1 MPQPFNILVSSAGRR
16 VSLVRHFQTALAEL
30 GIRGQVWAADLTTLS
45 SAWHAADRGAPAP
58 RFATGRFIDEMLQLC
73 KREKIQ
79 LLVPTIDTELPL
91 YSEAKAQFAEIGTTI
106 AISSPEA
113 INICEDKRQT
123 HQWLSELGLPVP
135 RQASI
140 EAVLNDPEAW
150 SLPLITKPARGSSS
164 VNMKRIQDLKQLAN
178 IPYPEV
184 MVVESLASGDEYT
197 IDVYIDKTG
206 KPRCAVPRM
215 RLETRSGEV
224 SKGMTI
230 REPKLQQLAEQ
241 VAAALPGGFGC
252 INVQIFF
259 DREQDTAQIIEIN
272 PRFGGGYPLSH
283 QAGAVCTHW
292 LVEDCLDLPLWIE
305 PDAWRDGVVMLR
317 YDEAVFI
324 DKSDI
329 YTV

>member
-1 MPQPFNILVSSAGRR
+1 MSGTFNILVSSAGRR
-16 VSLVRHFQTALAEL
+16 VTLVQHFKTALLEL
-30 GIRGQVWAADLTTLS
+30 GIRGQVWAADLTSLS

-91 YSEAKAQFAEIGTTI
+91 YSAAKKQFAAIGTTV
-106 AISSPEA
+106 AVSSPKA
-113 INICEDKRQT
+113 IDICEDKRQT
-123 HQWLSELGLPVP
+123 HQWLAELGLPVP

-140 EAVLNDPEAW
+140 QTVLNEPGSW
-150 SLPLITKPARGSSS
+150 PLPLIVKPARGSSS
-164 VNMKRIQDLKQLAN
+164 VNMRRIKNIADLTN

-184 MVVESLASGDEYT
+184 MVAESIATGDEYT

-206 KPRCAVPRM
+206 QPRCAVPRK

-224 SKGMTI
+224 SKGMTV
-230 REPKLQQLAEQ
+230 REPKIQHLAEQ
-241 VAAALPGGFGC
+241 VASSLHDGFGC

-259 DREQDTAQIIEIN
+259 DRDQDTARIIEIN

-283 QAGAVCTHW
+283 RAGAVFTQW
-292 LVEDCLDLPLWIE
+292 LIEDCMDLPLSIE
-305 PDAWRDGVVMLR
+305 PDVWRDGVIMLR

-329 YTV
+329 YTA